1 MNFYN
6 DITVNA
12 LYVRTMTGIYPTRK
26 KITKSGKT
34 ILFFHDL
41 I

>member
-6 DITVNA
+6 DTRVNA
-12 LYVRTMTGIYPTRK
+12 LYVRTMTGIYATRK
-26 KITKSGKT
+26 KITKWVRQFY
-34 ILFFHDL
+34 FFM